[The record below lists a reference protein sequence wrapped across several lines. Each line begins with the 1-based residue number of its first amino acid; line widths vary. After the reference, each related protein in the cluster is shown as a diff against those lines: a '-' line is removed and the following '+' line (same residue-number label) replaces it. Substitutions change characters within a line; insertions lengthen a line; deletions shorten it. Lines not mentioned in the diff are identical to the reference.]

1 MPLTQK
7 LSALYKIIILFL
19 VFQLFGAGNLISENL
34 NSNVRA
40 YTRQIEFD
48 YIRWTINAI
57 KLKITQFSLGTTNYL
72 DEESQKILVLDYID
86 LVREIQTTES
96 QLGDIYADP
105 LINDQESAASPL
117 SQKLDQLYEERIL
130 LGPLAESII
139 QDMMTLILDD
149 LGFTFG
155 GQTFPPL
162 LYHSSPLPWSLIV
175 SPRDVIRQDTQVHL
189 ETRLNVEDHIEL
201 ENAISEDLEVS
212 TLVVPIGGVGVY
224 PTMVA
229 QTANLRW
236 MASVVA
242 HEWIHNYL
250 NFRPLGLSYSLSP
263 ELRTINETTASIAGD
278 EIGDALIGKFFP
290 EFLPPP
296 PSLELPEKPLAETPL
311 PQAPLVFDFRVEM
324 RETRITTDTLL
335 EEGKIEEAE
344 EYMEARRLLF
354 WENGYR
360 IRKLNQAYFAFHG
373 AYADVPGGAAGED
386 PVGAAVRFLRSE
398 SVSLK
403 VFIQKI
409 SRVNSYEELQEIING
424 ID

>member
-1 MPLTQK
+1 M
-7 LSALYKIIILFL
+7 
-19 VFQLFGAGNLISENL
+19 ISEDL

-48 YIRWTINAI
+48 YIRWTMNAI
-57 KLKITQFSLGTTNYL
+57 KLKFTQFSLGTSNYI
-72 DEESQKILVLDYID
+72 DEKDQKALVLDYID

-96 QLGDIYADP
+96 QLGDIYTDP
-105 LINDQESAASPL
+105 HIEDQESAATPL
-117 SQKLDQLYEERIL
+117 SQKLDQLYEERLL
-130 LGPLAESII
+130 LGPLAESIL
-139 QDMMTLILDD
+139 QNMMTLILDE
-149 LGFTFG
+149 LEFTFV
-155 GQTFPPL
+155 GQTIPPL
-162 LYHSSPLPWSLIV
+162 LYHSSPLPWALIV
-175 SPRDVIRQDTQVHL
+175 SPREIIRQDTQVHL
-189 ETRLNVEDHIEL
+189 ETQLNVEDHIEL
-201 ENAISEDLEVS
+201 ENKISEDLEVS

-229 QTANLRW
+229 QTTNLRW
-236 MASVVA
+236 LASVVA

-250 NFRPLGLSYSLSP
+250 NIRPLGLAYSISP

-278 EIGDALIGKFFP
+278 EIGDALIAKFFP

-296 PSLELPEKPLAETPL
+296 PPPELPEKPLTDNPL
-311 PQAPLVFDFRVEM
+311 PPAPPVFDFRAEM
-324 RETRITTDTLL
+324 RETRNTADSLL

-344 EYMEARRLLF
+344 DYMEARRLIF

-398 SVSLK
+398 SLSLQDFVK
-403 VFIQKI
+403 KI
-409 SRVNSYEELQEIING
+409 SRVNSYEELKEIIGEIN
-424 ID
+424 